1 VTSLGHSCRLD
12 VEVATRV
19 PTAAGDAK
27 YGVKLLR
34 VKAFD
39 FTALRAILLAHYASF
54 IQFCCNPHSGLTN
67 VG

>member
-1 VTSLGHSCRLD
+1 
-12 VEVATRV
+12 V

-39 FTALRAILLAHYASF
+39 FTALPAILLAHYASF